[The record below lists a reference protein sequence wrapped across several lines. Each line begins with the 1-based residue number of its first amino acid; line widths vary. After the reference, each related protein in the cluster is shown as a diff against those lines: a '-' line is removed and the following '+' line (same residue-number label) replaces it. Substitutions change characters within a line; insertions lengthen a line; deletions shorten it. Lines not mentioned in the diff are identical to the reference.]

1 MPAADPSP
9 SGSPHAGRAGRP
21 ASKKPKRAGLL
32 LVLVVLAVAAML
44 GLGTWQVQR
53 LAWKT
58 DLIGQRAASL
68 AADPVALPVFGPAAT
83 PDELAEWS
91 FRRVRMT
98 GRFLHD
104 KELYQAAKSLN
115 GNSGYHILTPFERT
129 GLPGGAEQTVL
140 VSRGWVPLDHKD
152 PATRAAGQIPGEV
165 TVTGIARVPGTN
177 AWVVPDNRPSENFWF
192 TIDTKVM
199 GDFVDETLA
208 PVYVEADATPVPGDL
223 PKGGQTRSELP
234 NDHLQYAI
242 TWYALAIS
250 LIVIYV
256 VYRRRH

>member
-21 ASKKPKRAGLL
+21 AGRPADRKPERAGLL

-58 DLIGQRAASL
+58 DLIEQRAANL
-68 AADPVALPVFGPAAT
+68 AADPVDLPVFGPAAT
-83 PDELAEWS
+83 PEELAEWS

-98 GRFLHD
+98 GHFRHD

-115 GNSGYHILTPFERT
+115 GNSGYHVLTPFERT
-129 GLPGGAEQTVL
+129 DLPEGMAQTVL

-152 PATRAAGQIPGEV
+152 PATRAGGQIPGEI
-165 TVTGIARVPGTN
+165 TVTGVARVPRTT
-177 AWVVPDNRPSENFWF
+177 AWVVPDNRPTENFWF

-199 GDFVDETLA
+199 SR
-208 PVYVEADATPVPGDL
+208 PMRSRSRATCPRVARAGRSCPTTIFS
-223 PKGGQTRSELP
+223 TRSP
-234 NDHLQYAI
+234 GMR
-242 TWYALAIS
+242 WRS
-250 LIVIYV
+250 
-256 VYRRRH
+256 R